1 MVCSVYDGGLNKI
14 GIFTVFTSLVWKEA
28 YTGSGL
34 FQLVMPKSERAIA
47 LLQEE
52 HFVGISDA
60 DTLMYIESVEDKDG
74 QLWAY
79 GTEAKYLLDA
89 RIYDGTLNL
98 NGNVETT
105 LRKAVQDKRPY
116 PFLGLADSAGLT
128 GRSRSQATYMTDTC
142 VCCGMPV
149 PEGRM
154 VCSQCE
160 YANER
165 AVPGRKENE
174 MDDGIQ
180 AKIAEIEQRAK
191 SNTHRIDELEA
202 DNKALH
208 QLATSVEVLATK
220 QETIE
225 ENVSEIKADVKSL
238 KALPAGRWEGL
249 VKALVS
255 ALVGGLV
262 AYGLFRL
269 GLGA

>member
-1 MVCSVYDGGLNKI
+1 
-14 GIFTVFTSLVWKEA
+14 
-28 YTGSGL
+28 
-34 FQLVMPKSERAIA
+34 
-47 LLQEE
+47 
-52 HFVGISDA
+52 
-60 DTLMYIESVEDKDG
+60 
-74 QLWAY
+74 
-79 GTEAKYLLDA
+79 
-89 RIYDGTLNL
+89 
-98 NGNVETT
+98 
-105 LRKAVQDKRPY
+105 
-116 PFLGLADSAGLT
+116 
-128 GRSRSQATYMTDTC
+128 MTDTC
-142 VCCGMPV
+142 VCCGAPV

-154 VCSQCE
+154 VCQQCE

-165 AVPGRKENE
+165 AVPERKENE

-191 SNTHRIDELEA
+191 SNSHRIDELEM

-225 ENVSEIKADVKSL
+225 ANVTEIKEDVKSL

-262 AYGLFRL
+262 AYGLFRM